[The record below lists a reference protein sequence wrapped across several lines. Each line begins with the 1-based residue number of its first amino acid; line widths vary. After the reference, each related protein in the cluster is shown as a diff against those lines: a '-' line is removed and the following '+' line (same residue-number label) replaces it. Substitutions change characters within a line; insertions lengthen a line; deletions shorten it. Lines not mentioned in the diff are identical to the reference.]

1 MKNTLFLLLTV
12 LLIACGGEDR
22 KGKRGGK
29 SKSGWGERGKDSNT
43 VSDWR
48 VLVETQAVSRG
59 SVAQQLITHGSLES
73 EAAADITP
81 EAAGVVT
88 QINAEEG
95 DFVTKGQLLAVLSS
109 PSLEAGNERAEVE
122 LLQARRIAEQANT
135 LHEQGAI
142 SDTEFS
148 EAKATLAIAEASFRE
163 ARKSRGFA
171 RLTSPID
178 GTVAVRNVRLGELAG
193 GAQPAFQVVDLERL
207 RVIVQ
212 LSEKDLSNL
221 HTGQSV
227 ELAGAYDE
235 DARANGSVLRISPVV
250 DAQTGTIRVTIAVDT
265 GTTSLRP
272 GQFVKVRIETDRH
285 SDVLTIPRKA
295 VYWQDG
301 NPVAWRVI
309 PKPEEEKDEDK
320 FKDEKSED
328 DESGFFEKMFGDDD
342 KEEEGS
348 EKEDPWKDVPMR
360 IVERVNV
367 EVGYTDADLAE
378 IVSGLN
384 IDDQIVTLGG
394 ETLRPDAQVKLPGD
408 PAPTKPDAEN
418 KGKDGDS
425 LNDSES
431 R

>member
-1 MKNTLFLLLTV
+1 MKNTLFLFLTV
-12 LLIACGGEDR
+12 LMISCGGENR
-22 KGKRGGK
+22 KEKHGDK
-29 SKSGWGERGKDSNT
+29 SKSGWGGDGESSNKL
-43 VSDWR
+43 SDWR
-48 VLVETQAVSRG
+48 VLVETKAVASG

-109 PSLEAGNERAEVE
+109 PSLEARNERAQVE
-122 LLQARRIAEQANT
+122 LLQAQRIAKQANT

-171 RLTSPID
+171 RLTSPIN

-193 GAQPAFQVVDLERL
+193 GAQPAFQVVDLDRL

-235 DARANGSVLRISPVV
+235 DARASGSVLRISPVV
-250 DAQTGTIRVTIAVDT
+250 DAQTGTVRVTIAVET

-309 PKPEEEKDEDK
+309 PKPANEDEEQ
-320 FKDEKSED
+320 ED
-328 DESGFFEKMFGDDD
+328 DEPESEESGFFAKMFSDDD
-342 KEEEGS
+342 NEDDEV
-348 EKEDPWKDVPMR
+348 EKEDPWKNVPLR
-360 IVERVNV
+360 IVERVNL

-394 ETLRPDAQVKLPGD
+394 ETLRPSAQIKLPGD
-408 PAPTKPDAEN
+408 PSPKKPDKKAED
-418 KGKDGDS
+418 KGGDS
-425 LNDSES
+425 RKDSES

>member
-12 LLIACGGEDR
+12 LLISRGGDDR
-22 KGKRGGK
+22 KGERGGK
-29 SKSGWGERGKDSNT
+29 SKSDWGGKGKNSNM

-95 DFVTKGQLLAVLSS
+95 DFVTRGQLLAVLSS

-235 DARANGSVLRISPVV
+235 NARANGSVLRISPVV
-250 DAQTGTIRVTIAVDT
+250 DAQTGTVRVTIAVDT

-309 PKPEEEKDEDK
+309 AKPEEAEEEGKE
-320 FKDEKSED
+320 DEKSD
-328 DESGFFEKMFGDDD
+328 DEESGFFSNLFGEDD
-342 KEEEGS
+342 KEGEDS
-348 EKEDPWKDVPMR
+348 EKEDPWKDVPLR
-360 IVERVNV
+360 IVERVNL

-408 PAPTKPDAEN
+408 PGPTKPDEE
-418 KGKDGDS
+418 KGTDDDS
-425 LNDSES
+425 LNDGES

>member
-1 MKNTLFLLLTV
+1 MKNTISLFMIV
-12 LLIACGGEDR
+12 LLFACGGDNR
-22 KGKRGGK
+22 KGKRGD
-29 SKSGWGERGKDSNT
+29 KSGWKKGNDASET

-48 VLVETQAVSRG
+48 VLVETGTVSTG
-59 SVAQQLITHGSLES
+59 SVAKQLITHGSLES

-81 EAAGVVT
+81 EAAGMVT
-88 QINAEEG
+88 QVHAEEG

-122 LLQARRIAEQANT
+122 LLQARRAAEQANT

-148 EAKATLAIAEASFRE
+148 ETKATLAIAEASFRE

-193 GAQPAFQVVDLERL
+193 GSQAAFQVVDLERL

-212 LSEKDLSNL
+212 LSEKDLGNL
-221 HTGQSV
+221 HTGQPV

-235 DARANGSVLRISPVV
+235 NARAKGSVLRISPVV
-250 DAQTGTIRVTIAVDT
+250 DAQTGTVRVTIAVET

-285 SDVLTIPRKA
+285 TDVLTIPRKA
-295 VYWQDG
+295 VFWQDG
-301 NPVAWRVI
+301 NPIAWRVI
-309 PKPEEEKDEDK
+309 PKPD
-320 FKDEKSED
+320 ED
-328 DESGFFEKMFGDDD
+328 DEKEGNDEQEDEDEDGFFAKLFGDKD
-342 KEEEGS
+342 KDKDG
-348 EKEDPWKDVPMR
+348 EKEDPWKDVPLR
-360 IVERVNV
+360 IVERVNL
-367 EVGYTDADLAE
+367 EIGYTDADLAE
-378 IVSGLN
+378 VLSGLN
-384 IDDQIVTLGG
+384 IDEQIVTLGG
-394 ETLRPDAQVKLPGD
+394 DTLRPDAQVKLPGD
-408 PAPTKPDAEN
+408 PGPAKPDKEN
-418 KGKDGDS
+418 EGEDRDTPK
-425 LNDSES
+425 DSES